1 MLARFTTTTR
11 TAPSTPRVGIVKFNL
26 FLTASIVDGA
36 SSGYRILSGIGM
48 RLAAILSRTRLVSA
62 YYRATQKER
71 DAMSRQNFSAVMVLG
86 ALFAFGATPAFA

>member
-1 MLARFTTTTR
+1 
-11 TAPSTPRVGIVKFNL
+11 
-26 FLTASIVDGA
+26 
-36 SSGYRILSGIGM
+36 M